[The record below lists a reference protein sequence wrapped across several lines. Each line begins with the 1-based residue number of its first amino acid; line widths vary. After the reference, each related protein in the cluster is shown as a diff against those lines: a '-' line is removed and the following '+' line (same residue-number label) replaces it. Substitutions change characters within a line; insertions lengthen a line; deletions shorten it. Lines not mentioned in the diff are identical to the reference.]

1 MRIACVGGGPG
12 GLFFSTLVA
21 EAMPDAEVTLFERNA
36 RDDAF
41 GFGVVFSDATLR
53 QIDAADPVLHQ
64 ALEDHGVHWDPIQVR
79 AHGRS
84 TEFAGNGMAAI
95 YRKTLL
101 HLLQERAGSA
111 GVDLRFGS
119 SVTLADLDEFDV
131 VVAADGANSTIVR
144 AIAAA
149 VAPSVDTA
157 TAKFIWF
164 GTTHLFDGL
173 TFIHEKNE
181 HGVFA
186 AHCYPIS
193 DQLSTFIVETDEATW
208 RRAGLDGFDTTTA
221 PGPSDTRSQ
230 DYLERLFAGHL
241 DGGTLVA
248 NNSRWANFRTIRSES
263 WHQGRVVALGDA
275 VHTAHF
281 SVGSGTKMAMEDA
294 DALSRALAS
303 SPGDLEA
310 AFTAYES
317 ERMPLV
323 ARIQNSAG
331 PSLSWWEHFGEYF
344 DALEPEQFPFHF
356 FSRTIAIDKIE
367 KRDARLVQDIR
378 AWWRSGAGTDAS
390 ASPLSG
396 LSLQARVLSR
406 HDPSLE
412 KTTRVHAPDGISGLE
427 AAVSSAIGA
436 RSPGVTVAGGTPF
449 TRVRLSEE
457 LRLRHGLTT
466 VIEEPDA
473 SDALAETLVLSGR
486 ADAVAR

>member
-21 EAMPDAEVTLFERNA
+21 EALPEADVTLFERNG

-79 AHGRS
+79 AHGRR
-84 TEFAGNGMAAI
+84 TRFAGNGMAAI

-101 HLLQERAGSA
+101 HLLQQRAESA

-119 SVTLADLDEFDV
+119 AVRLADLDEYDV
-131 VVAADGANSTIVR
+131 VVAADGANSSIVKEISE
-144 AIAAA
+144 AI
-149 VAPSVDTA
+149 VPTVETA
-157 TAKFIWF
+157 SAKFIWF

-193 DQLSTFIVETDEATW
+193 DELSTFIVETDEATW
-208 RRAGLDGFDTTTA
+208 TAAGLDEFDTTA
-221 PGPSDTRSQ
+221 PPGPSDLRSQ
-230 DYLERLFAGHL
+230 AYLEKLFAAHL
-241 DGGTLVA
+241 EGGTLVA
-248 NNSRWANFRTIRSES
+248 NNSRWSNFRTIRSHS
-263 WHQGRVVALGDA
+263 WHKGRVVALGDA

-294 DALSRALAS
+294 DALARALAS
-303 SPGDLEA
+303 APYDLEA
-310 AFTAYES
+310 AFTAYEQ

-323 ARIQNSAG
+323 ERIQNSAG

-344 DALEPEQFPFHF
+344 DSLEPEQFPFHF
-356 FSRTIAIDKIE
+356 FSRSIAIDKIE
-367 KRDARLVQDIR
+367 KRDAHLVREIR
-378 AWWRSGAGTDAS
+378 DWWRSGTGTDTS
-390 ASPLSG
+390 VSPLAEPP
-396 LSLQARVLSR
+396 LPARVLSR
-406 HDPSLE
+406 DDPALQQ
-412 KTTRVHAPDGISGLE
+412 TTRVRAPDGIAGLE
-427 AAVSSAIGA
+427 AAVLSAVGA
-436 RSPGVTVAGGTPF
+436 RASGVRVSGGTAF